1 MAFGPANQA
10 TVRCCRR
17 RRRFIPQKEHGA
29 IRLFVT
35 EQSHLSAMP
44 LVVACHAIQVLHSD
58 YY

>member
-1 MAFGPANQA
+1 MAFGPATLA
-10 TVRCCRR
+10 TVRCCR

-58 YY
+58 YH

>member
-1 MAFGPANQA
+1 MAFGPATLA

-17 RRRFIPQKEHGA
+17 HFIPQKEHGA

>member
-1 MAFGPANQA
+1 MAFGPATLA
-10 TVRCCRR
+10 TVRCR

-44 LVVACHAIQVLHSD
+44 LVVACHAR
-58 YY
+58 